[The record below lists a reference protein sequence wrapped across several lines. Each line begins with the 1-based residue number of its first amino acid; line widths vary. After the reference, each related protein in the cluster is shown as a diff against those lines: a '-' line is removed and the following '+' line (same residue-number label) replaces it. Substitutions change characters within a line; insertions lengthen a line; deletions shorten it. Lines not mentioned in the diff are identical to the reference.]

1 LGISK
6 SIEVASTPQYVKSFY
21 GRPVLTIEAGA
32 FFSLAI
38 TKDNFLFGW
47 GEAKMG
53 QLGLGK

>member
-53 QLGLGK
+53 